1 MAQRLNGM
9 GMFHIEMFA
18 GLPGTRSEL
27 IWQRRREN
35 GYYTHLG
42 RQRNVIFTRDSE
54 PNGDAMTLGLFGVLA
69 LPANGVDQSTNT
81 SAIRGTVR
89 TSWRRLPA
97 TQTVGF
103 PT

>member
-1 MAQRLNGM
+1 
-9 GMFHIEMFA
+9 
-18 GLPGTRSEL
+18 
-27 IWQRRREN
+27 
-35 GYYTHLG
+35 
-42 RQRNVIFTRDSE
+42 
-54 PNGDAMTLGLFGVLA
+54 MTLGLFGVLA